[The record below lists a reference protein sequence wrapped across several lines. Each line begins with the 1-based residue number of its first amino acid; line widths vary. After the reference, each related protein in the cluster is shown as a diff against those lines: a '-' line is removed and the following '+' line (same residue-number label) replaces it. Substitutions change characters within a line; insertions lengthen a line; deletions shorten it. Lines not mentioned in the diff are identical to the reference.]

1 MGLWREVG
9 NCIEKSCNRRQTK
22 RSGPSTG
29 GKGERQGRVEALELA
44 MEVWGH
50 AELGTAI
57 KTRRVKDTV
66 VRTE

>member
-29 GKGERQGRVEALELA
+29 GKGERQSRVEALELA
-44 MEVWGH
+44 MEVWGMQN
-50 AELGTAI
+50 
-57 KTRRVKDTV
+57 
-66 VRTE
+66 